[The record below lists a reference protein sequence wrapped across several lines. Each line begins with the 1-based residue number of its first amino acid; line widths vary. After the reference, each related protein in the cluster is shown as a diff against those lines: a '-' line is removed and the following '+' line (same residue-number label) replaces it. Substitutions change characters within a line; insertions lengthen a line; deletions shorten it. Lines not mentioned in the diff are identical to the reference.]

1 VLRKEISSWDICGG
15 VALFDLIIANGSVI
29 DGTGAPGIKSDV
41 GIVGERIEAID
52 DLVGAEARR
61 VIDAKGL
68 VVSPGFVDPHTHSDA
83 DLLMDPQHA
92 YGLRQGIT
100 TEILGLGGI
109 SFAPLSQSNYRMYS
123 HWLTG
128 ILGEPPEDVDV
139 SNITSFRA
147 NYHRKVAINSAY
159 LVPSGAIRIE
169 AKGFQ
174 SGRLDDD
181 EMRAAVRLVRESLE
195 QGAVGFSNTSHNYPG
210 TWNDTSELI
219 ELAKAVRDGGGI
231 YVDASEPFNARR
243 AYGAAEG
250 PPEWL
255 EIARK
260 SGSRMHFA
268 HYRTGPR
275 TSGKVTEIMAD
286 RDAASAEGVDFTLDI
301 YPYPT
306 GGTVPA
312 TFLPSSFQEG
322 GPDAILKRLSDPKQ
336 RQTAAEYLEGNQD
349 PVRVKELESMVLSYV
364 AGDPDMEGRT
374 LKDVASQRGMSPGET
389 LCSVLLENDLKVGYW
404 GEPPDASVWRQI
416 NEDAMELL
424 ARPDYMVCSDITPA
438 GGKPHPRTFGAY
450 PRFLGRFRR
459 EIGGLSLEGMIE
471 RMTDRPARRYGIT
484 HRGRIQ
490 KGYFADLTV
499 FDAENIADTATYDNP
514 RQYPVGIPYVVVNGQ
529 VAVDNEQCSGVLAGH
544 AVP

>member
-1 VLRKEISSWDICGG
+1 
-15 VALFDLIIANGSVI
+15 LFDLIIANGTVI
-29 DGTGAPGIKSDV
+29 DGTGAPGIKSDI

-52 DLVGAEARR
+52 ALVGAQAHRM
-61 VIDAKGL
+61 IDAKGL

-83 DLLMDPQHA
+83 DLLIDPQHA

-109 SFAPLSQSNYRMYS
+109 SFAPLSKPNYRMYTR
-123 HWLTG
+123 WLAG
-128 ILGEPPEDVDV
+128 ILGDPPEDADM
-139 SNITSFRA
+139 SSITSFRA
-147 NYHRKVAINSAY
+147 NYHRKVAINTAY

-169 AKGFQ
+169 VVGFR
-174 SGRLDDD
+174 SGRLDDSQ
-181 EMRAAVRLVRESLE
+181 MQAAVRLVRESLE
-195 QGAVGFSNTSHNYPG
+195 QGAVGFSNTTHNYPG
-210 TWNDTSELI
+210 TWSDTTELI
-219 ELAKAVRDGGGI
+219 SLAKAVRDGGGI

-243 AYGAAEG
+243 AYGAAQG

-260 SGSRMHFA
+260 SGARMHFA

-275 TSGKVTEIMAD
+275 TSGKANEIMAD
-286 RDAASAEGVDFTLDI
+286 RDAARAEGIDFTLDI

-306 GGTVPA
+306 GGTVPV
-312 TFLPSSFQEG
+312 TFLSSSFQEG
-322 GPDAILKRLSDPKQ
+322 GPDAILKRLSDPNQ
-336 RQTAAEYLEGNQD
+336 RKTAAEYLEKNQN
-349 PVRVKELESMVLSYV
+349 PVRLKELESMVLSYV
-364 AGDPDMEGRT
+364 AGDPELEGRT
-374 LKDVASQRGMSPGET
+374 LKDVAIRRGMSPGEA

-416 NEDAMELL
+416 DQDAMDLL

-438 GGKPHPRTFGAY
+438 GGKPHPRTYGAY

-459 EIGGLSLEGMIE
+459 EIGRITLEGMIE

-499 FDAENIADTATYDNP
+499 FDPDSIADTATYDEP
-514 RQYPVGIPYVVVNGQ
+514 CQFPVGIPYVVVNGL
-529 VAVDNEQCSGVLAGH
+529 VAVDNDQCTGVLAGQ